1 MIVVNA
7 FIKKSVYRNGCT
19 ASWHRRSRGG
29 DQRVH
34 APHQSFRKYSHFVVC
49 EAFFWT
55 KI

>member
-29 DQRVH
+29 
-34 APHQSFRKYSHFVVC
+34 
-49 EAFFWT
+49 T
-55 KI
+55 KGSMPPTKVLENIVILWFARRFSEQK